1 MLVSCLS
8 LSLPRFIDVSS
19 ISHYPNRNGGNNNR
33 TSILNRARIIPVS
46 PSLIARSRFAR
57 PRSLFSAFPL
67 SPISPLV
74 DELSTIGDVFKLTCD
89 QSPATHPPAG
99 RAPFF
104 SSSCRTMSAIT
115 LKANCPP
122 FSLLFFYEFP
132 NHEIVPLFLFSQ
144 CTFNF
149 VQFF

>member
-74 DELSTIGDVFKLTCD
+74 DELSCD

-104 SSSCRTMSAIT
+104 SSSCRATAIT